1 MVTTAALIVAA
12 GRGRRVGGPLPKQYR
27 TLQGRAVLGHSVL
40 RFAAHPRIDRVRVV
54 IDPADRPLYDDAV
67 RESAAAGK
75 LLAPVAGGASRQDS
89 VRLGLESLA
98 KAPPDRVLI
107 HDGARPLVAAAV
119 IDGTLDA
126 LDAHDGAIAAL
137 AVSDSL
143 KQAAPGDALAVVTGS
158 VPRENLWRAQTPQGF
173 RYQAILDAHR
183 AAAGGALTD
192 DTAAAGGALTD
203 AAAGGGV
210 LTDDA
215 AVAAH
220 AGLTVALTAGDED
233 NLKITT
239 EQDFSRAER
248 IMAAQ
253 GARAAA
259 AETARETRVGMGFDV
274 HRFGPGD
281 HLMLGGVA
289 VPHERGVIGHSDG
302 DVVLHAIVDAL
313 LGAIAAGDIGTHF
326 PPSDEAWRDADS
338 TRFVAHAL
346 ALLEQRGGRLCHVDV
361 TLICQRPRIG
371 PHRPAMVARLAAV
384 LGLAPDR
391 VSLKATTTE
400 GLGFTGRGEG
410 IAAQALAT
418 VRLPFDGGSDGG

>member
-126 LDAHDGAIAAL
+126 LDAHDGAVAAL

-143 KQAAPGDALAVVTGS
+143 KRAVPGGALAVVTGA

-192 DTAAAGGALTD
+192 GT
-203 AAAGGGV
+203 AAGGGV

-313 LGAIAAGDIGTHF
+313 LGTIAAGDIGTHF

-346 ALLEQRGGRLCHVDV
+346 ALLEERGGRLCHVDV